1 MKKAL
6 AVVFSLSLAAS
17 ALAQKVADRQGR
29 TTDDDDSPR
38 VSMNHFPTNPDGDAS
53 LASMVDE
60 DDDMAMVTPPPSRM
74 KAVDDGLLKAAPLAV
89 NLSYHGGD
97 VINTAKVVCIF
108 WGPTWASGGSD
119 NSRATTIQAFRNQLG
134 TSTHYSML
142 TQYYDSAYIN
152 TTNLAGT
159 QPDWFD
165 TTNALPSTG
174 NVTDSVVQ
182 SEVKRYVSAH
192 GTNYSTVYEVFLP
205 KYVPGTT
212 KLVYSSDGS
221 STSCGGPGLA
231 YCAYH
236 SSYWN
241 GSNYV
246 KYSIEPYPSCSGC
259 QVSGWTVV
267 QNMTHFM
274 VHETR
279 EAVTDALGNAWYD
292 SSGEE
297 ADDKCAWT
305 GLFLSN
311 GYGYQ
316 PEWSNRNNGCVQ

>member
-6 AVVFSLSLAAS
+6 AVLFALSLGSTVFAQDNPRHTPRELDDEGIGAS
-17 ALAQKVADRQGR
+17 TPKKFPINQEGDGQIR
-29 TTDDDDSPR
+29 T
-38 VSMNHFPTNPDGDAS
+38 MI
-53 LASMVDE
+53 DE
-60 DDDMAMVTPPPSRM
+60 DENLPIAANPRFAVSPEALRMAPQ
-74 KAVDDGLLKAAPLAV
+74 AI
-89 NLSYHGGD
+89 NLTYHGGD
-97 VINTAKVVCIF
+97 VINVAKVVCIF

-134 TSTHYSML
+134 TSSHYSML
-142 TQYYDSAYIN
+142 TQYYDSAYIQ
-152 TTNLAGT
+152 TSNLAGS

-165 TTNALPSTG
+165 TTNPLPSNG
-174 NVTDSVVQ
+174 NVTDSTVQ
-182 SEVKRYVSAH
+182 AEVKRYVAAH

-205 KYVPGTT
+205 KYVPGTST
-212 KLVYSSDGS
+212 LVYSSDGS

-236 SSYWN
+236 SSYYN

-279 EAVTDALGNAWYD
+279 EAVTDARGSAWYD
-292 SSGEE
+292 ANGYE

-305 GLFLSN
+305 GLFISN

-316 PEWSNRNNGCVQ
+316 PEWSNAAGGCVQ